1 MELKMAISPKTKKI
15 LAFSGGAV
23 LTVVCM
29 IAMTE
34 CNRNADERDLAIEAL
49 EVQTARVDSL
59 QQVAN
64 RRNEL
69 LGGCVRLA
77 NARGDSIAAL
87 QAENGALNDSVVTLN
102 DSIARLDSLLHDC
115 RRGRNVR
122 RQAASSNQNR
132 RAAPARSAKANIGG
146 SSAAPAS
153 NAATNITVNGGNNN
167 SVNINNGTVNNYYG
181 TVPQTAPQS
190 RDSVRITSSVSVSQA
205 VRIKIRRSR

>member
-29 IAMTE
+29 IAMTK

-87 QAENGALNDSVVTLN
+87 QAENGALNDSVVALN
-102 DSIARLDSLLHDC
+102 DSIVRLDSLLHDC

-146 SSAAPAS
+146 ASAS

-181 TVPQTAPQS
+181 TAPQTAPQS

>member
-1 MELKMAISPKTKKI
+1 MAISPKTKKI

-29 IAMTE
+29 IAITK

-49 EVQTARVDSL
+49 SAQTARVDSL
-59 QQVAN
+59 QHATN
-64 RRNEL
+64 RRNEVL
-69 LGGCVRLA
+69 RNYAYLA
-77 NARGDSIAAL
+77 SARGDSIAAL
-87 QAENGALNDSVVTLN
+87 QAENGALNDSVVALN
-102 DSIARLDSLLHDC
+102 DSIVRLDSLLHDC

-132 RAAPARSAKANIGG
+132 RAVPARSAKANIGG

>member
-29 IAMTE
+29 IAITK

-49 EVQTARVDSL
+49 SAQTARVDSL
-59 QQVAN
+59 QHATN
-64 RRNEL
+64 RRNEVL
-69 LGGCVRLA
+69 RNYAYLA
-77 NARGDSIAAL
+77 SARGDSIAAL
-87 QAENGALNDSVVTLN
+87 QAENGALNDSVVALN
-102 DSIARLDSLLHDC
+102 DSIVRLDSLLHDC

-132 RAAPARSAKANIGG
+132 RAVPARSAKANIGG
-146 SSAAPAS
+146 ASAASAS

>member
-1 MELKMAISPKTKKI
+1 MAISPKTKKI
-15 LAFSGGAV
+15 LAISGGAV

-29 IAMTE
+29 IAMTK
-34 CNRNADERDLAIEAL
+34 CKGNADGRDLAIEAL

-77 NARGDSIAAL
+77 NARG
-87 QAENGALNDSVVTLN
+87 

-146 SSAAPAS
+146 SSAASAS

-181 TVPQTAPQS
+181 TAPQTAPQS